1 MITENKN
8 ENGLNNIRV
17 LHPSMVQERTKQ
29 DICGK
34 GKEQE
39 NAGQGG
45 CRTGGCILHA
55 GLKDAGQEKAEQKDA
70 GQDGFRQCCGSKY
83 IKFGSG
89 SGVILSILKEK
100 FKIILEKIIFLKQ
113 VYFLN

>member
-17 LHPSMVQERTKQ
+17 SHPSMVQERTKQ

-70 GQDGFRQCCGSKY
+70 GQEKAEQKDAGQDGCRTGWVQAVLW
-83 IKFGSG
+83 IQ
-89 SGVILSILKEK
+89 IH
-100 FKIILEKIIFLKQ
+100 
-113 VYFLN
+113 